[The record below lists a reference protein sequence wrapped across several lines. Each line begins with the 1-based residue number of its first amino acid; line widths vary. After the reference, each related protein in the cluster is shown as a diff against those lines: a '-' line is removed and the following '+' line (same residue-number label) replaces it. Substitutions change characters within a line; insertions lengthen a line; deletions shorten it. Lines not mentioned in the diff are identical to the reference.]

1 MITKREITK
10 IIILLLLTTTLL
22 GKDYPIMLKIQSKVK
37 IPTDFRDGVEEG
49 LTIKGYSL
57 VDEKA
62 QQEALKNQSEQRNSE
77 CYDDSCL
84 VDTGKMLAAKAL
96 IVVDVEKKEENSFK
110 FKARFVDFEK
120 GTTTK
125 TKLLYY
131 KSSLSNYEKLSIFGK
146 ELVGGL
152 LINDTAATLSNPKK
166 DEAFSNPKDEIRD
179 HSSNSK
185 KEVKKELKKV
195 KVKRVKVKRDKKI
208 KKQKK
213 WGLNL
218 SLFIG
223 TSNGNIE
230 IYRQIESEN
239 VYSKEDISSGG
250 GGFSLGINYRYNN
263 LIKLFIE
270 FDVFQQKNST
280 EEYYPIL
287 RTGKFNF
294 GTQFTFKRYYAK
306 VALGLGNS
314 TTPKEETS
322 DENALNWF
330 SNESFPLLS
339 LLIEGGVNVNMLWN
353 NNFDIFISL
362 SSIRYMDATNSDF
375 EDGGGMQLLLGIRYN
390 FFNF

>member
-1 MITKREITK
+1 MIKKMQITK

-152 LINDTAATLSNPKK
+152 LINDTSATLSNPKK
-166 DEAFSNPKDEIRD
+166 DETLSNPKDEIRD

-185 KEVKKELKKV
+185 KEVKKEVKKV
-195 KVKRVKVKRDKKI
+195 KVTKNKKTKNKKT

-213 WGLNL
+213 WGLNF

-223 TSNGNIE
+223 SSNGNIE
-230 IYRQIESEN
+230 IYREIDSKN
-239 VYSKEDISSGG
+239 IYSKEDISNGG

-263 LIKLFIE
+263 LIKFFID

-294 GTQFTFKRYYAK
+294 GTQLTLKRYYAK

-322 DENALNWF
+322 DENASNWF
-330 SNESFPLLS
+330 SDESFPLLS

-353 NNFDIFISL
+353 HNFDIFISL
-362 SSIRYMDATNSDF
+362 SSIRYMGAKSNF
-375 EDGGGMQLLLGIRYN
+375 EDGGGMQSLLGIRYN